1 MCLLMEFCGELKAL
15 LYKKRQRLRKSFH
28 YFWRQESF
36 IKEHFC
42 ILEMEKAFNWRT
54 IAFSIFLIAVT
65 PTTLAKTLGKF
76 AWEKRYHKSCSK
88 IRFSQ
93 YLVIGLREMVSFLGQ
108 MSLGVDDT
116 W

>member
-1 MCLLMEFCGELKAL
+1 MEFCGELKAL

-76 AWEKRYHKSCSK
+76 AWEKSYLKSCSK
-88 IRFSQ
+88 IRFSL
-93 YLVIGLREMVSFLGQ
+93 YLVMICLRELVSSLGQ
-108 MSLGVDDT
+108 MSLGVYDT